1 VTRLN
6 DRTRDFLKVH
16 KASKGYVAPMN
27 GKDGKEFD
35 WRISER
41 QRGTWKWGKKS
52 PDSFCERPATRE
64 EVKEW
69 AAAEGVGIAAITGE
83 RSGLVALDVDF
94 PKKELVEML
103 LCGVAPD
110 TPAAKSPGGGGSFLF
125 RFSPGLKNMNVACP
139 LFNDKDSP
147 CYIGKRELASL
158 RADGQLIVLPPGP
171 GREWLPGYSPDEVQP
186 AEVPDGLIDILER
199 IPKGRECS
207 STVSAVRRREEQDTV
222 LKYSPSLNLDEVLS
236 SDAFILHVARFL
248 DLPIIMPEDKFICPY
263 HPDETVPSAN
273 FFKGRA
279 GGYLLRCW
287 HSPVT
292 VRLGDFYHFR
302 ITGSEKRLRN
312 SSSATWLCRL
322 LLDSSFIKPPPVK
335 AAALS
340 TDEGHIQ
347 AFYHGCVLLHQC
359 RLLYDSSNKTFP
371 AARSFM
377 PEWCGIPDSEYLNA
391 LRWLTRHGFLVVVER
406 GQLQT
411 SGYRTA
417 TLYRV
422 CDNGGDQ

>member
-16 KASKGYVAPMN
+16 KAFQGYVLPI
-27 GKDGKEFD
+27 KGKEPD
-35 WRISER
+35 AKMIKR
-41 QRGTWKWGKKS
+41 QRGITAWKND
-52 PDSFCERPATRE
+52 PAAFYNRPATVE
-64 EVKEW
+64 EVQEW
-69 AAAEGVGIAAITGE
+69 AAEGVGIAGITGE
-83 RSGLVALDVDF
+83 KSGLVALDIDF
-94 PKKELVEML
+94 PKKELVETL

-110 TPAAKSPGGGGSFLF
+110 TPAAKSHGGGGSFIF
-125 RFSPGLKNMNVACP
+125 RFSPGFKHCEIRCP
-139 LFNDKDSP
+139 VFNAETIP
-147 CYIGKRELASL
+147 ETTEANPLYIGRSHLGAFQVGKY
-158 RADGQLIVLPPGP
+158 IVLPPGP
-171 GREWLPGYSPDEVQP
+171 GREWLPGRSPSEVEPVEAP
-186 AEVPDGLIDILER
+186 AGLIDLLER

-207 STVSAVRRREEQDTV
+207 STASAVRAGKERDTV

-236 SDAFILHVARFL
+236 SDAFIMHVARFL

-302 ITGSEKRLRN
+302 LTGSEKRLRN

-322 LLDSSFIKPPPVK
+322 LLDSGFIKPPPVK

-340 TDEGHIQ
+340 TDEGSIQ
-347 AFYHGCVLLHQC
+347 AFYRGCVLLHQC

-391 LRWLTRHGFLVVVER
+391 LRWLISHDFLVVVER
-406 GQLQT
+406 GELQP
-411 SGYRTA
+411 SGRRAA
-417 TLYRV
+417 TLY
-422 CDNGGDQ
+422 GFGEGDQ